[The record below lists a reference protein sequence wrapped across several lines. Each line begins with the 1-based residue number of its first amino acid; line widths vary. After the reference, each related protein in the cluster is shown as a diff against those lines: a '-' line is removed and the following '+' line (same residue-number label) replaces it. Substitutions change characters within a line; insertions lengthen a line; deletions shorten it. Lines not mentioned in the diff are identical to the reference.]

1 MFDTATEA
9 NSERFAQ
16 FLKENFMSSNVIP
29 TEAHAQLGR
38 AERNGAV
45 LKHMITNIMLII
57 RSKRPKT
64 LSSA

>member
-1 MFDTATEA
+1 
-9 NSERFAQ
+9 
-16 FLKENFMSSNVIP
+16 MSSNVIP